1 MQFLDDSLLPE
12 NQDELIINVA
22 PYGPEWL
29 PGDFPEDIAITLDEQ
44 VQKAVDCYNAG
55 ATSLHIHVRE
65 ADGKGS
71 KRLSMFN
78 ELIARIRDRVPK
90 MVLQVG
96 GSISF
101 APESE
106 GDAAKWLGYDTRHL
120 LAELTPKPDQV
131 TIAIN
136 TSQMN
141 ITELLSADDV
151 RGTQFANPAVRQAWS
166 EMVVDATPSFYIEHL
181 KRLRANG
188 IQPYF
193 MLGSLNTLETV
204 ERLIRNGDYM
214 GPLNHC
220 LVAIGGGSVGPDPFN
235 VMDYVRRS
243 PQGSILQ
250 LEGIMRNV
258 PPMMAMAI
266 ALGLH
271 VRVGIEDNLWRNKTE
286 RFTSVQQIEQMVT
299 IARTLGRDIA
309 SADDAR
315 RIMKIGTW
323 YDSADETLAALGMS
337 PNRKPGQ
344 RGFLEAPAVSAEAA
358 HGSSAKAAVHA

>member
-1 MQFLDDSLLPE
+1 MYFDDDALLPE

-29 PGDFPEDIAITLDEQ
+29 PGDFPEDIAVTLDEQ

-78 ELIARIRDRVPK
+78 ELIARLRDRLPK

-101 APESE
+101 SPEAE
-106 GDAAKWLGYDTRHL
+106 GDQAKWLGYDTRHM

-136 TSQMN
+136 STQMN
-141 ITELLSADDV
+141 ITELLDGRRR
-151 RGTQFANPAVRQAWS
+151 RGHALARTQPHARPGQD
-166 EMVVDATPSFYIEHL
+166 MVVDATPSFYVEHL

-193 MLGSLNTLETV
+193 MLAHIAQLETV
-204 ERLIRNGDYM
+204 ERLIRRGLYM

-220 LVAIGGGSVGPDPFN
+220 YVAIGGGAAGPDPFQM
-235 VMDYVRRS
+235 MDYIRRS
-243 PQGSILQ
+243 PQGGILQ
-250 LEGIMRNV
+250 IEGIMRNV
-258 PPMMAMAI
+258 PPMMAMSI
-266 ALGLH
+266 AMGLH
-271 VRVGIEDNLWRNKTE
+271 VRVGIEDNLWRRKGE
-286 RFTSVQQIEQMVT
+286 KFTSVQQVEQVVRM
-299 IARTLGRDIA
+299 ARELGRDVA
-309 SADDAR
+309 TADDAR

-323 YDSADETLAALGMS
+323 YDSVDETLQALGMS
-337 PNRKPGQ
+337 PNRKSGQ
-344 RGFLEAPAVSAEAA
+344 RGFLVA
-358 HGSSAKAAVHA
+358 